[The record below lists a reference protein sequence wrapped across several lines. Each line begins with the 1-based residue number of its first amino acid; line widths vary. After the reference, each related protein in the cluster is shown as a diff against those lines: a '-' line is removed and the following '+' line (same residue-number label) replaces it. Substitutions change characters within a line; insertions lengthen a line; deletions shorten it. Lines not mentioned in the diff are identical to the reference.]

1 MNTLPYDDILQAVAE
16 CQADLDKS
24 ESINNAMYQRM
35 FAPVDKLQ
43 GIRDSRAKAEAAY
56 EGSHR
61 RASEQNKGA
70 IGVTLPEFD
79 YASHD

>member
-43 GIRDSRAKAEAAY
+43 SIRDNRAKAEAAY
-56 EGSHR
+56 EGMHR
-61 RASEQNKGA
+61 RAFETIKGVMDA
-70 IGVTLPEFD
+70 HMPGVC